1 MWNELEHLVMHFEE
15 ALSHIDHKAVRTK
28 WQEEMKKLEQSDWTS
43 CHTVDISEHA
53 RDTFLKLLDD
63 VEWCKKKLPKPDR
76 LYKDVQDVAVWPS
89 TKSLVTKQSIEGFKY
104 SIAFL
109 TYIHQRWTP
118 LVVPAKPLT
127 IPTRPS
133 EQTTT
138 LSRPEK
144 QTTTASRPETK
155 TATLKQSR
163 TTIIDSD
170 MCPITPPM
178 ESTADVYWMQAIF
191 VLIITDVGLSIQ
203 FYQRLRHMYDEMQNP
218 TPVINAP
225 LPPVINGQP
234 APPPPAPLR
243 RSDRL
248 RNTPDY
254 YYNHM

>member
-76 LYKDVQDVAVWPS
+76 LYKDVQDSQQVPS
-89 TKSLVTKQSIEGFKY
+89 NKHVSVG
-104 SIAFL
+104 
-109 TYIHQRWTP
+109 
-118 LVVPAKPLT
+118 PAKPLT